1 MKLRLPK
8 RQSGTPGVEVLLVHF
23 CEALDRII
31 PTLRTI
37 FMIAGLIAAAA
48 RVGLVSDFLFA
59 TGLLLHFAISFENW
73 WIAKRTH

>member
-8 RQSGTPGVEVLLVHF
+8 RQSGTPGVEVFLVHF
-23 CEALDRII
+23 CETLDRMV
-31 PTLRTI
+31 PALRTV

-48 RVGLVSDFLFA
+48 RIGAAADFLFA

-73 WIAKRTH
+73 WIAKRTR